1 MRNCSHCKTENPE
14 DAKFCKKCGHSF
26 ELKCPKCG
34 VMNSGDASFCVQ
46 CGTPLEPQKR
56 KRKKMIL
63 IVVGAIL
70 AVLILGLITT
80 LICTYTHQTL
90 KETEAKKRQEVEERK
105 EREEE
110 QRRKIVDEFVTGEFT
125 PVGNFNDGVR
135 DNNDT
140 IVPAEEGDTNS
151 VKFRKRQTNNNGF
164 QTGGYMKKEEGG
176 EINEW

>member
-1 MRNCSHCKTENPE
+1 MRNCSHCKTGNPE
-14 DAKFCKKCGHSF
+14 DAKFCKKCGHAF

-34 VMNSGDASFCVQ
+34 VINSGDASFCVQ

-70 AVLILGLITT
+70 AVLILGLITI

-105 EREEE
+105 EREYQQMLKVAEE
-110 QRRKIVDEFVTGEFT
+110 FETGTFT
-125 PVGNFNDGVR
+125 PVGNFNDGVT
-135 DNNDT
+135 DGGVQYDPKKSSDSTANPD
-140 IVPAEEGDTNS
+140 DL
-151 VKFRKRQTNNNGF
+151 VK
-164 QTGGYMKKEEGG
+164 
-176 EINEW
+176 IPL

>member
-1 MRNCSHCKTENPE
+1 MPNS
-14 DAKFCKKCGHSF
+14 AKKCGHAF

-34 VMNSGDASFCVQ
+34 VINSGDASFCVQ

-70 AVLILGLITT
+70 AVLILGLITI

-105 EREEE
+105 EREY
-110 QRRKIVDEFVTGEFT
+110 QQIQKIVEEYETGTFT
-125 PVGNFNDGVR
+125 PVGNFNGAPTDGGVQY
-135 DNNDT
+135 DSKKDSTLKENQ
-140 IVPAEEGDTNS
+140 EELINFPS
-151 VKFRKRQTNNNGF
+151 E
-164 QTGGYMKKEEGG
+164 QTGGKVNSPKKAKGG
-176 EINEW
+176 EISEW